1 MFCACTHYYIAYT
14 HVEAT
19 STVLYTCCRDGSAKE
34 NRLPKKTTQTRKHR
48 LSRKLE
54 EGYCISR
61 MMVTKREDGKV
72 SARYIQTHTHHT
84 PGIGEA
90 KHLPLSQSV
99 KQKVREKYGQNV
111 KLDSILDG
119 MILLKYFYYI
129 MHASYYCT

>member
-1 MFCACTHYYIAYT
+1 
-14 HVEAT
+14 
-19 STVLYTCCRDGSAKE
+19 
-34 NRLPKKTTQTRKHR
+34 
-48 LSRKLE
+48 
-54 EGYCISR
+54 

-72 SARYIQTHTHHT
+72 SARYIRTHTHHT

-129 MHASYYCT
+129 MLASYYRT